1 VRQLWKSLHNFS
13 VSAYAVALIGRAPSR
28 PPLTRPT
35 HEQKIGAVRSDLSAP
50 GAPHR
55 RHPWL
60 CAAAPVVAL
69 MVSGQARADLEM
81 TEAGEDAPV
90 EIHAFVSQ
98 GFIKTT
104 ANNYLAKSERGS
116 FELNE
121 VGINFT
127 KLLGDRLRLGMQ
139 LFSRDLGPIGDYR
152 AKLDWFYLDYRLA
165 DWLGLRAG
173 RVKLPFGLYNDI
185 NDIDAARVPI
195 LLPQGIYAARTR
207 DLLLAQTGFE
217 LYGYRP
223 MGAAGGLDYR
233 FYFGTI
239 FIDVPAASA
248 LQIRDIGAPYV
259 VGGRLMW
266 DSPLEGL
273 RAGGSVQALRID
285 FTLPAPGMPNGV
297 ETAKLP
303 AVQWVGS
310 LEYTKH
316 DLLIAAEYSRWA
328 TKIESATPALA
339 RGWTTSERFYVMAS
353 RRLTPWLTPGAYYS
367 ALFPD
372 TGKYSLFN
380 HGNDAHQGHREDY
393 QHDVALTLRFDL
405 TAHWLLKLEG
415 HFMRGTADLETALN
429 DGTPLKA
436 LTRDWGSLLAK
447 TTAYF

>member
-1 VRQLWKSLHNFS
+1 MVAAVIALLAS
-13 VSAYAVALIGRAPSR
+13 VP
-28 PPLTRPT
+28 
-35 HEQKIGAVRSDLSAP
+35 
-50 GAPHR
+50 
-55 RHPWL
+55 
-60 CAAAPVVAL
+60 
-69 MVSGQARADLEM
+69 ARADLEM
-81 TEAGEDAPV
+81 TEAGEDTPV

-104 ANNYLAKSERGS
+104 DNNYLAKSERGS

-127 KLLGDRLRLGMQ
+127 KTLGDRLRLGLQ
-139 LFSRDLGPIGDYR
+139 LFSRDLGPIGDYK

-195 LLPQGIYAARTR
+195 LLPQAIYAARNR
-207 DLLLAQTGFE
+207 DLLLAQTGVE
-217 LYGYRP
+217 LYGYLP
-223 MGAAGGLDYR
+223 MGAGGGLDYR

-248 LQIRDIGAPYV
+248 LQIKDIGAPYV

-285 FTLPAPGMPNGV
+285 FTLPVAGMPAAA

-316 DLLIAAEYSRWA
+316 ELLIAAEYSRWS
-328 TKIESATPALA
+328 TKIESATPTLA
-339 RGWTTSERFYVMAS
+339 RDWSTSERFYVMAAQ
-353 RRLTPWLTPGAYYS
+353 RVTTWLTPGVYYS
-367 ALFPD
+367 ALFPNTD
-372 TGKYSLFN
+372 KYSLFN
-380 HGNDAHQGHREDY
+380 HGNELHKGHREDY
-393 QHDVALTLRFDL
+393 QHDVAVTLRFDL

-415 HFMRGTADLETALN
+415 HFMRGTADLETGLN
-429 DGTPLKA
+429 PGTPLRA
-436 LTRDWGSLLAK
+436 LTRDWGALLAK